1 MRVGEEA
8 IGVVGEVDPDVAIG
22 AGVPERVAWLE
33 LDLDR
38 LLAAAG
44 EEAPYRPISRYPSSD
59 VDLAFEVDEGVPAA
73 AVEQALRS
81 ADGDLLADVAL
92 FDVYRGEPVPAG
104 RRSLAY
110 RIRFQAMD
118 RTLTDAEVAAARAR
132 LVDAVES
139 TVPAT
144 LRG

>member
-1 MRVGEEA
+1 VGEEV
-8 IGVVGEVDPDVAIG
+8 IGAVGEVDPDVAAA

-33 LDLDR
+33 LDLGR

-44 EEAPYRPISRYPSSD
+44 EEAPYRQISRYPSSD
-59 VDLAFEVDEGVPAA
+59 VDLAFEVDEDVPAA
-73 AVEQALRS
+73 AVERALRG

-92 FDVYRGEPVPAG
+92 FDVYRGEPLPPG

-118 RTLTDAEVAAARAR
+118 RTLTDAEVAEARAH
-132 LVDAVES
+132 LVAAVES
-139 TVPAT
+139 SVPAT